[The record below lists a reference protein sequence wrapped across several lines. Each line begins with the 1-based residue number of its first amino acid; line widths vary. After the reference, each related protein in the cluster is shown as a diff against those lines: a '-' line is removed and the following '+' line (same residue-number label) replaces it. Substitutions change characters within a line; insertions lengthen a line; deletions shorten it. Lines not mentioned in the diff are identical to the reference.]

1 MTIRLR
7 APIELENLL
16 PYDIKYRIYDTSSRR
31 TWTSY
36 LRRGG
41 LMPIH
46 CVHLDQCVM
55 FSAEIQERSKTQS
68 RSCKRRMTNQ
78 PVADYKPSDFSVI
91 NSDGSPDIPVESV
104 LRVEDKQD
112 RKLDL
117 KLNYT

>member
-16 PYDIKYRIYDTSSRR
+16 PFDIKYRIYDTTSRR

-55 FSAEIQERSKTQS
+55 FSAEIQETSNAYHYLSGSLTDGLLGWQITSLVISRLSTATALLMSLLSLYCMWKTSK
-68 RSCKRRMTNQ
+68 
-78 PVADYKPSDFSVI
+78 VAS
-91 NSDGSPDIPVESV
+91 
-104 LRVEDKQD
+104 LT
-112 RKLDL
+112 L
-117 KLNYT
+117 K